1 MERIQRVKYLY
12 SFTAFGKE
20 YRISAY
26 SERDAKVELVR
37 LLIERGAVTIS
48 IIDKWVEG

>member
-1 MERIQRVKYLY
+1 MKYLY